1 MKRPVIL
8 PFGEESLAAVRFSAE
23 PIKMARGGCIV
34 PAFDRATGNKVAFQT
49 AKVRVPFGLS
59 TFQADGGGAAKQSL
73 SVSCGEEFEA
83 VLRAFDETVI
93 RTVVEN
99 YPAWFGKTTTEADVR
114 AIFFSSVR
122 DSSDPTRYSATW
134 KVPIPNYGGTCQVDV
149 FDEKRDLVS
158 LDAVQKGTYVVVLA
172 ELSGLWFVD
181 RKFGIKWKPLQMIV
195 SQSPPPQQQPQ
206 SQQPPQQSAE
216 PQYMFIDE

>member
-8 PFGEESLAAVRFSAE
+8 PLSEESLGAVRFSSE
-23 PIKMARGGCIV
+23 PVKMARGGCIV

-49 AKVRVPFGLS
+49 AKMRVPFGLS
-59 TFQADGGGAAKQSL
+59 SFPADGGAKHSL
-73 SVSCGEEFEA
+73 SVSCGEEGDFEA
-83 VLRAFDETVI
+83 ALRAFDETVI

-99 YPAWFGKTTTEADVR
+99 YPAWFGKSVSEDEVR
-114 AIFFSSVR
+114 AIFYSSVR
-122 DSSDPTRYSATW
+122 DSSDPTRYPATW
-134 KVPIPNYGGTCQVDV
+134 KVSIPNYGGVCQVDI

-158 LDAVQKGTYVVVLA
+158 LDAIQKGTYVVVLA

-195 SQSPPPQQQPQ
+195 SQQPPPQQQ
-206 SQQPPQQSAE
+206 QQQQQSE
-216 PQYMFIDE
+216 PQTTKAEYMFVDE